1 MILYNY
7 GINDADGTNV
17 VEHQAHPCIPGE
29 GHQTDCPCTGA
40 GMSRSENTKTIIYD
54 FNFPAHSLGR
64 DAFTAG
70 WTFGLGYCVNDGDI
84 DGSGGI
90 AQAGWGG

>member
-1 MILYNY
+1 MILHNY
-7 GINDADGTNV
+7 GIHDADGTNV

-29 GHQTDCPCTGA
+29 GRQTDCPRTGA
-40 GMSRSENTKTIIYD
+40 GMSRSEDTKTITYE